1 MIILY
6 AEDDPE
12 DAEVFRDALKSID
25 TSIGCIVA
33 KDGIEALHVL
43 ENSIVLPD
51 FIFLD
56 VNMPM
61 LDGRECLIRI
71 KGNKTYSDIPVI
83 MYTTSTRA
91 NDMKDFKNLGA
102 TEYFIKPNTFSDLY
116 NYLKTVLSKA
126 S

>member
-12 DAEVFRDALKSID
+12 DAEVFREALKSID

-33 KDGIEALHVL
+33 RDGIEALQVL

-56 VNMPM
+56 VNMPI
-61 LDGRECLIRI
+61 LGGRECLIRI
-71 KGNKTYSDIPVI
+71 RGNKTYSDIPVI
-83 MYTTSTRA
+83 MYTTSNRA
-91 NDMKDFKNLGA
+91 NDIKDFKSLGA

-116 NYLKTVLSKA
+116 NYLKNVLSKA
-126 S
+126 G